1 MWHSSSGDSAP
12 SRDREHEK
20 VQGWMEPASEDEL
33 WHERCY
39 RRLRC
44 TEMAMNM
51 LRAIMRIWH
60 DRNIISVCAVHNVRT
75 RHKMYPFAL
84 AAPYRCDHTAKLV
97 SPSARN
103 QRSELCR
110 CRMPPTVGL
119 RPTTH
124 FGGFPAQQATDVAK
138 QPCEALKSAPPTCLA
153 GNGLQ
158 TATATVRRP
167 GEHKDKRASMA
178 GGGGERMATGPA
190 NARSHMATTTLAH
203 QRAAEPP
210 RGVRITIFRGRGL
223 RITTIPRPA
232 LGMRSFPC
240 LYERRPYNH

>member
-1 MWHSSSGDSAP
+1 MPCHSASHLSTTSASLSRPASRRPCAFWQQETASPMWHSSSGDSAP

-178 GGGGERMATGPA
+178 GGGE
-190 NARSHMATTTLAH
+190 NAWQLDLLTQGAIWQPPRSHIN
-203 QRAAEPP
+203 E
-210 RGVRITIFRGRGL
+210 L
-223 RITTIPRPA
+223 RNRHA
-232 LGMRSFPC
+232 GF
-240 LYERRPYNH
+240 E